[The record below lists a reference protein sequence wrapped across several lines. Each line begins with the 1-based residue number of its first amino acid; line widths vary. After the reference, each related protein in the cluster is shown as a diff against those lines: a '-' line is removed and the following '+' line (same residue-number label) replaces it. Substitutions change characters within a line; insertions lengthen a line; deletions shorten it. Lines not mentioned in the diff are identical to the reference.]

1 MEQNAID
8 TLWNAAQCAVQRMAD
23 FFRRI
28 SELLK
33 GISWKIV
40 RSYASNMAFY
50 FNLATDR
57 QISLMYHKRARTRKK
72 WYRIILRRIGRFM
85 KERNT
90 IPFKPKP
97 FSIKSKAK
105 QRTAED
111 ALAGMRTLPIPA
123 LVTTINMMIGV
134 LSERGFQI
142 YDWDNKDKAVY
153 KLVFRGGKIYALIP
167 HTAKKEDASHAETPV
182 SDERG

>member
-1 MEQNAID
+1 M
-8 TLWNAAQCAVQRMAD
+8 
-23 FFRRI
+23 
-28 SELLK
+28 
-33 GISWKIV
+33 
-40 RSYASNMAFY
+40 
-50 FNLATDR
+50 
-57 QISLMYHKRARTRKK
+57 KK
-72 WYRIILRRIGRFM
+72 Q
-85 KERNT
+85 RNT

-123 LVTTINMMIGV
+123 IVTTINMMIGV

-153 KLVFRGGKIYALIP
+153 KLVLRGGKIYALIP

>member
-8 TLWNAAQCAVQRMAD
+8 TLWNAAQCAVQRMVD

-33 GISWKIV
+33 KISRKIV

-72 WYRIILRRIGRFM
+72 WYRIILRRIGQFM
-85 KERNT
+85 KENV
-90 IPFKPKP
+90 
-97 FSIKSKAK
+97 
-105 QRTAED
+105 
-111 ALAGMRTLPIPA
+111 
-123 LVTTINMMIGV
+123 LV
-134 LSERGFQI
+134 
-142 YDWDNKDKAVY
+142 
-153 KLVFRGGKIYALIP
+153 
-167 HTAKKEDASHAETPV
+167 
-182 SDERG
+182 

>member
-8 TLWNAAQCAVQRMAD
+8 TLWNAAQYAVQRMAD

-57 QISLMYHKRARTRKK
+57 QISLMYHKRGRTRKK
-72 WYRIILRRIGRFM
+72 WYKIILRRISRFM
-85 KERNT
+85 KE
-90 IPFKPKP
+90 
-97 FSIKSKAK
+97 SV
-105 QRTAED
+105 
-111 ALAGMRTLPIPA
+111 
-123 LVTTINMMIGV
+123 LV
-134 LSERGFQI
+134 
-142 YDWDNKDKAVY
+142 
-153 KLVFRGGKIYALIP
+153 
-167 HTAKKEDASHAETPV
+167 
-182 SDERG
+182 

>member
-8 TLWNAAQCAVQRMAD
+8 TLWNAAQCAVQRMVD

-33 GISWKIV
+33 EISWKIV

-85 KERNT
+85 KE
-90 IPFKPKP
+90 
-97 FSIKSKAK
+97 SV
-105 QRTAED
+105 
-111 ALAGMRTLPIPA
+111 LA
-123 LVTTINMMIGV
+123 
-134 LSERGFQI
+134 
-142 YDWDNKDKAVY
+142 
-153 KLVFRGGKIYALIP
+153 
-167 HTAKKEDASHAETPV
+167 
-182 SDERG
+182 

>member
-1 MEQNAID
+1 MKR
-8 TLWNAAQCAVQRMAD
+8 QCN
-23 FFRRI
+23 
-28 SELLK
+28 S
-33 GISWKIV
+33 
-40 RSYASNMAFY
+40 
-50 FNLATDR
+50 
-57 QISLMYHKRARTRKK
+57 
-72 WYRIILRRIGRFM
+72 
-85 KERNT
+85 

-97 FSIKSKAK
+97 FSLKSKAK

-142 YDWDNKDKAVY
+142 YDWDNKDKAAY

-167 HTAKKEDASHAETPV
+167 HTAKKEDASHAETTV

>member
-8 TLWNAAQCAVQRMAD
+8 TLGTAAQCAGQRMAD
-23 FFRRI
+23 VVRRI

-85 KERNT
+85 KE
-90 IPFKPKP
+90 
-97 FSIKSKAK
+97 SV
-105 QRTAED
+105 
-111 ALAGMRTLPIPA
+111 
-123 LVTTINMMIGV
+123 LV
-134 LSERGFQI
+134 
-142 YDWDNKDKAVY
+142 
-153 KLVFRGGKIYALIP
+153 
-167 HTAKKEDASHAETPV
+167 
-182 SDERG
+182 

>member
-8 TLWNAAQCAVQRMAD
+8 TLWNAAQCAVQRMVD

-33 GISWKIV
+33 EISWKIV

-72 WYRIILRRIGRFM
+72 WYRIILRRIGQFM
-85 KERNT
+85 KE
-90 IPFKPKP
+90 
-97 FSIKSKAK
+97 S
-105 QRTAED
+105 
-111 ALAGMRTLPIPA
+111 
-123 LVTTINMMIGV
+123 V
-134 LSERGFQI
+134 LI
-142 YDWDNKDKAVY
+142 
-153 KLVFRGGKIYALIP
+153 
-167 HTAKKEDASHAETPV
+167 
-182 SDERG
+182 